1 MWQRTA
7 IHRLLPPALALTLLL
22 LTCAKNPV
30 TGKREISLVS
40 SAQEEEIG
48 REGHAAIV
56 EQFGMYDDP
65 KTQEYVTGVGT
76 KLARVSH
83 LPDLEWHFTVL
94 DDPVVNAFAL
104 PGGYIYIT
112 RGILAHLNS
121 EAQLAGVLGHEIGHV
136 TARHSAQRITQQ
148 QLAGLGLGLASIFS
162 EGFRRYGGAAQTAL
176 GLVFLKYGRD
186 DENQADELGIEYA
199 VKAAYDPNEVP
210 ATYSMLKRVSDRAG
224 QRLPGFLSTHPD
236 PGDRENRTRTL
247 AARASAGRT
256 GLEVGEASYLQ
267 GLEDLVYGQDPRSGF
282 FEGTNYY
289 HPSLRFQIGF
299 PSGWKVQDQ
308 RAAVVAVEPNQ
319 RAGMQL
325 SLAPPESGSPAE
337 YVAELRRSGKI
348 TDASGG
354 GETIGGYPAWAGR
367 VSVTGQDGQPVILA
381 AVFIRKSPEHM
392 FEILGRSAVPRD
404 EDEAQIFTSARS
416 FRELTD
422 PARLAVSP
430 DRVHVTTPPP
440 GTSTFETAVARLGPQ
455 ALELE
460 ETAILNNRF
469 PEDQVQQDQLIKIVE
484 PGKKI

>member
-7 IHRLLPPALALTLLL
+7 FHRLLSPALALMLLL
-22 LTCAKNPV
+22 ACAKNPV

-40 SAQEEEIG
+40 SAQEAEIG
-48 REGHAAIV
+48 REGHAAV
-56 EQFGMYDDP
+56 LEEFGMYDDSRV
-65 KTQEYVTGVGT
+65 QEYVTRVGS
-76 KLARVSH
+76 KLAQVSH
-83 LPDLEWHFTVL
+83 LPNLEWHFTVL

-162 EGFRRYGGAAQTAL
+162 ERFRRYGGAAQTAL

-186 DENQADELGIEYA
+186 DENQADELGGDYA
-199 VKAAYDPNEVP
+199 VNAGYDPNEIP

-236 PGDRENRTRTL
+236 PGDRENRTRAL
-247 AARASAGRT
+247 AARAAAGRT
-256 GLEVGEASYLQ
+256 NLEVGEASYIQ
-267 GLEDLVYGQDPRSGF
+267 SLEDMVYGQDPRSGF

-289 HPSLRFQIGF
+289 HPTLRFQIGF

-308 RAAVVAVEPNQ
+308 RAAVVAVEPGQ

-325 SLAPPESGSPAE
+325 SLAPAGAGSPAE

-348 TDASGG
+348 TDARGG

-367 VSVTGQDGQPVILA
+367 VTVSGQDGQPIILA
-381 AVFIRKSPEHM
+381 AVFIRKSTEQM
-392 FEILGRSAVPRD
+392 FEILGRSTAPGDAD
-404 EDEAQIFTSARS
+404 EERILSSARS

-430 DRVHVTTPPP
+430 ERVHVAPPP
-440 GTSTFETAVARLGPQ
+440 EGAGTFEAAVSRLGPQ
-455 ALELE
+455 ALDLE
-460 ETAILNNRF
+460 ETAILNNRY
-469 PEDQVQQDQLIKIVE
+469 PGDRVEQGQLLKIVE
-484 PGKKI
+484 PGKKD